1 MCGFVVFVYGR
12 GAPLRSPWS
21 IILLCL
27 LFLSTACD
35 VPSIG
40 GPPTPAASDV
50 PGNPQLNTWYTASRG
65 VQVRYED
72 WKTNDGNEDTVT
84 IVRFDLHAVT
94 LSVGYKP
101 AQPLVMSQW
110 MQQERATAIIN
121 GGFFDQ
127 NDRAT
132 ALVVSNGQ
140 AFGETYTGFG
150 GMLSVDAQGRIRLR
164 SLRQQPYNA
173 NEQLSQAIQSSP
185 TLVLDGKRT
194 QFNADT
200 SQNRRSIVAMDR
212 QGRMLFIAS
221 PDQVFT
227 LNQLADLLTSSDLS
241 IDMALNLDGGSSTG
255 LYVNGGSQ
263 HVAIDSYVRL
273 PLVVIVKAR

>member
-1 MCGFVVFVYGR
+1 M
-12 GAPLRSPWS
+12 
-21 IILLCL
+21 LLCL

-84 IVRFDLHAVT
+84 IVRFDLRAVT

-150 GMLSVDAQGRIRLR
+150 GMLSVDAQGHIRLR

-221 PDQVFT
+221 PSQVFT

-241 IDMALNLDGGSSTG
+241 IDIALNLDGGSSTG

-263 HVAIDSYVRL
+263 HVAIDSYVCL